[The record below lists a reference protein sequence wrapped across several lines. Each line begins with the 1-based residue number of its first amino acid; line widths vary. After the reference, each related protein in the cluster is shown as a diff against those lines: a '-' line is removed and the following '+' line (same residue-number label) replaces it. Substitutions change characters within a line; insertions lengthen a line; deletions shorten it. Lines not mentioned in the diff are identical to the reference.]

1 MRYTVSGR
9 QGVGVAAYDGARHA
23 LALLA
28 WRWRMAWGKKAHRAL
43 ACVCAAMSAIVLW
56 SELSLVRSVS
66 RDVGRVTVR
75 PISRVLVRRGTHTH
89 TQMAID
95 THTVLEGGEA
105 GTSAHAAAG
114 GADMTATPRLGG
126 RRHFSACPGSAA
138 CADMPAPPTSEPR
151 GAAVRIS
158 GPPLSHEE

>member
-89 TQMAID
+89 TD
-95 THTVLEGGEA
+95 GDRYTHGSRGGR
-105 GTSAHAAAG
+105 GGHISACRGWGGRHDSYATAG
-114 GADMTATPRLGG
+114 GQTTLQRMPRL
-126 RRHFSACPGSAA
+126 
-138 CADMPAPPTSEPR
+138 R
-151 GAAVRIS
+151 GMR
-158 GPPLSHEE
+158 